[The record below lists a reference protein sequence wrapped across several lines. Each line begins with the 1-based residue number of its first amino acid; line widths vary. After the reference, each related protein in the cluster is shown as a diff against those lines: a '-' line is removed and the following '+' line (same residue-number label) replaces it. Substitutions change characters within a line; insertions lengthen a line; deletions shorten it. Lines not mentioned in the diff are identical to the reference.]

1 MKKLKNKNV
10 FDRFLNRSP
19 VIKSKQILLFLL
31 IFSGLLVTNGFALPV
46 PNKVFQQSQILV
58 SGTVTDVNGF
68 ALPSVTVQE
77 KGTNNGV
84 LTDFDGNF
92 TIEVGSTESILEFNY
107 VGMKLHSRVVG
118 GNTSMNVQMEE
129 DSQSLD
135 EVIVVGY
142 GTQKQSDLTGSVV
155 RVSMDDKSSQANT
168 TLFQAL
174 SGAAAGVNIQSAGM
188 AGGEANL
195 SIRGQTSLSASDS
208 PLVVLDGII
217 YNGSIA
223 DINTNDVESIDI
235 LKDASAAAVYGS
247 RSANGVILIT
257 TKMGKLG
264 KPVVSFNM
272 YRGLQDMTNNPM
284 KVMNAEQYAVR
295 LVDYYYQQDL
305 YQWYYTNPTSSE
317 GKPAR
322 PDVSNRE
329 IVAERLRTQE
339 ERDNYLAGNDIDWV
353 DEVTQLGTI
362 ENYSMSIS
370 QRTEKSNYFVS
381 GSYTNEEGI
390 VLNDNFKRLTVRAN
404 LESEITDWLTF
415 GLNTSYSYRD
425 YSGLESSLWFARRG
439 SPLANNKIGSSDYD
453 RFLTGEGYMEY
464 PLNNLYVDNSDIRN
478 NLFLV
483 GRAKITVPWVEGL
496 NYELNY
502 SNTYSNRN
510 NNTFYPVNT
519 PEGGVNNALA
529 IKNPFEERDW
539 IVNNIVSYARTFGDH
554 DLNATLLYSRE
565 GRKANSSTL
574 TSEGIGNPV
583 LGYNNMGLGTLF
595 DLASTAWEENS
606 ISYMARAFYT
616 FKERYLLTATVR
628 KDGFSG
634 FAADKKF
641 ATFPSLSLGWLISD
655 EEFFGNNS
663 TFLKLRASYG
673 KNGNQGIG
681 RYSSFSRMA
690 SQPYVYGSTTAIG
703 IYPDILGNANLGWET
718 TTSFNVGI
726 DYGFSNRRIYGSI
739 DAYQAETTNVLVN
752 RALPPASGYVDVW
765 ENIGSIDNKGVEVQ
779 LTSVNFEGEF
789 QWETNFV
796 FSLNRNKITKL
807 YGGETDQ
814 DIGNSWFVGESIS
827 TIYDYES
834 AGGVYTEQDLYSGNI
849 LDNWYPGQFKYVD
862 QNGDGVIEPNADRT
876 IIGYTDPNYRFSIN
890 NTLSYNNFTF
900 SVFLNSIQGGNGY
913 YMMDNAS
920 VTNVAWNAD
929 DVYRINASAVRP
941 YWTPDNGVN
950 NATGVYNTPVQHGGV
965 YESRSFVRLQD
976 ISLSY
981 RFEPGLLEKLKIK
994 SLQIHVSGKNL
1005 YTWTNWSGWDPE
1017 TAVLD
1022 PISNN
1027 MPLMRNI
1034 TTGLSLTF

>member
-1 MKKLKNKNV
+1 MNQKKIKCFLVPLMCLLYGFVYSQNIHISGNV
-10 FDRFLNRSP
+10 S
-19 VIKSKQILLFLL
+19 
-31 IFSGLLVTNGFALPV
+31 
-46 PNKVFQQSQILV
+46 
-58 SGTVTDVNGF
+58 DVNGI
-68 ALPSVTVQE
+68 ALPGVTIQE
-77 KGTNNGV
+77 KGTNKGV

-92 TIEVGSTESILEFNY
+92 TIEVSSTESILVFNY
-107 VGMKLHSRVVG
+107 VGMKSLSRIVG

-129 DSQSLD
+129 DAQSLD

-155 RVSMDDKSSQANT
+155 RVSLDEKSNQANT
-168 TLFQAL
+168 TIFQAL
-174 SGAAAGVNIQSAGM
+174 SGAAAGVNIQSSGI

-257 TKMGKLG
+257 TKKGKSG
-264 KPVVSFNM
+264 KPVVLFNM

-305 YQWYYTNPTSSE
+305 YQWYYTNPTSSD
-317 GKPAR
+317 GKPVR

-339 ERDNYLAGNDIDWV
+339 EKDNYLAGNEIDWV

-362 ENYSMSIS
+362 ENYSMSMS
-370 QRTEKSNYFVS
+370 QQSEKSNYFVS

-425 YSGLESSLWFARRG
+425 YSGLESSLWFARRA
-439 SPLANNKIGSSDYD
+439 SPLADNKIGSPDYD
-453 RFLTGEGYMEY
+453 KFLTGEGYMEY
-464 PLNNLYVDNSDIRN
+464 PLNNLYVENSDIRN

-519 PEGGVNNALA
+519 PQGAVNNGLA

-554 DLNATLLYSRE
+554 DINATLLYSRE

-574 TSEGIGNPV
+574 ESEGIGNPV

-595 DLASTAWEENS
+595 DLESTAWEENS

-616 FKERYLLTATVR
+616 FKDRYLLTATVR

-690 SQPYVYGSTTAIG
+690 SQPYVYGSATAIG
-703 IYPDILGNANLGWET
+703 IYPNILGNANLGWET
-718 TTSFNVGI
+718 TSSFNVGI
-726 DYGFSNRRIYGSI
+726 DYGFLNRRIFGSI
-739 DAYQAETTNVLVN
+739 DAYQSETTNVLVN

-779 LTSVNFEGEF
+779 LATVNFEGKF

-796 FSLNRNKITKL
+796 FSLNRNKINKL

-814 DIGNSWFVGESIS
+814 DIGNAWFVGESIS
-827 TIYDYES
+827 AIYDYEL

-862 QNGDGVIEPNADRT
+862 QNGDGVIDPNDDRT

-900 SVFLNSIQGGNGY
+900 SVFLNSVQGGNGY

-920 VTNVAWNAD
+920 VTNVSWNAD

-950 NATGVYNTPVQHGGV
+950 NATGAYNTPVQHGGV
-965 YESRSFVRLQD
+965 YESRGFVRLQD

-981 RFEPGLLEKLKIK
+981 RFEPELLEKLKIK

-1017 TAVLD
+1017 TAG
-1022 PISNN
+1022 N
-1027 MPLMRNI
+1027 MPMMRNI